1 MKYAIIHVN
10 DRSKDNMEYNKSI
23 LNPSNYVSDI
33 EYFNGNV
40 GNGWDVLNHW
50 GIKLDVWK
58 PYDGRQTPP
67 LPGEYGIWVS
77 TINVWTYIV
86 ENKIDKLLVL
96 EDDIKINS
104 DFMEKINLYTK
115 DLPEDFDFLSLY
127 YFDGH
132 NWEEKD
138 SDIGSEYIQ
147 KSNTQYSGAQAIIYS
162 RLGAK
167 KLLKLVKLKGIEYTP
182 DCFIFRQSLEGIVN
196 GYSIKGKNTSLLSHD
211 YKNIKSLIDP
221 ENLRDTD
228 ML

>member
-10 DRSKDNMEYNKSI
+10 DRSKDNMDYNKTI
-23 LNPSNYVSDI
+23 LGVSNYIDDI
-33 EYFNGNV
+33 QYFDGNL

-50 GIKLDVWK
+50 GIKLDVWQ
-58 PYDGRQTPP
+58 PYDGRQKPP

-77 TINVWTYIV
+77 TINVWKYIV
-86 ENKIDKLLVL
+86 ENNIDRLLVI
-96 EDDIKINS
+96 EDDVRLDADFVNNVQNYIN
-104 DFMEKINLYTK
+104 

-127 YFDGH
+127 YFEGH
-132 NWEEKD
+132 NWEDAEF
-138 SDIGSEYIQ
+138 DIGSKYIQ
-147 KSNTQYSGAQAIIYS
+147 KSLSQYSGAQAILYS

-167 KLLKLVKLKGIEYTP
+167 KLLKLVKMKGIEYTP

-196 GYSIKGKNTSLLSHD
+196 GYSIKGKNNSLVSHD

-221 ENLRDTD
+221 NNTRDTD